1 VNEIIRGRRLIF
13 GGERNPVASPF
24 LVGAEATGFLTFH
37 GIELY
42 FARAGW
48 LATVSGFCCA
58 AALGLGAARV
68 ILIATMRFF
77 AGFLLMMVPIAA
89 AHAQGTMGPPGQTRP
104 QHPMTLDELFHAGG
118 IMMYPLAGLSVFAVA
133 LIIFYTFSI
142 RQNAVVSDRFM
153 DEAETL
159 IRKGDYLG
167 LLQNCSRRNECIARV
182 TQKTLDFATK
192 NPTATFE
199 DVREV
204 TEAEGTRQASL
215 LSQRVALLADIITM
229 APMIGLLGT
238 VIGMISEM
246 RTISNSVNSVQ
257 IGFASGVA
265 EALIATAGGLM
276 IAIPCVLAYAVFR
289 GRVQRLVAELE
300 AAATHLMALLSA
312 QYKKATARAAAQ
324 RAGTAA
330 PAPAHRHE

>member
-1 VNEIIRGRRLIF
+1 VCL
-13 GGERNPVASPF
+13 F
-24 LVGAEATGFLTFH
+24 LFTA
-37 GIELY
+37 
-42 FARAGW
+42 AG
-48 LATVSGFCCA
+48 V
-58 AALGLGAARV
+58 
-68 ILIATMRFF
+68 M
-77 AGFLLMMVPIAA
+77 
-89 AHAQGTMGPPGQTRP
+89 AQGQIGPPGQAAAGP
-104 QHPMTLDELFHAGG
+104 PLTLIELFHAGG
-118 IMMYPLAGLSVFAVA
+118 IMMYPLLALSIIATA
-133 LIIFYTFSI
+133 LVLFYTFSI
-142 RQNAVVSDRFM
+142 RQDAVVSDRFM

-167 LLQNCSRRNECIARV
+167 LLQSATRRNECIARV

-215 LSQRVALLADIITM
+215 LSQRISLLADIITV

-238 VIGMISEM
+238 VIGMIGEM
-246 RTISNSVNSVQ
+246 RAISKSVNSVQ
-257 IGFASGVA
+257 MEFASGVA
-265 EALIATAGGLM
+265 EALIATAGGLLV
-276 IAIPCVLAYAVFR
+276 AIPCVLAYAVFR

-324 RAGTAA
+324 RAAA
-330 PAPAHRHE
+330 AAAARTDA